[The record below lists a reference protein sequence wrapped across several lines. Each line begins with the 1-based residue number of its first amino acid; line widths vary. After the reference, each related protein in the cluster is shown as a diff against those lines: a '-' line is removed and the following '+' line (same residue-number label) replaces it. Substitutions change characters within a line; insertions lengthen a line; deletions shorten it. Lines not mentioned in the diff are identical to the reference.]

1 MQASLKF
8 RPSGAG
14 LTRPQPE
21 SMYLAIDK
29 LIGAQQYIQAMSQ
42 LLPILE
48 ADPLNIESLDR
59 VSMCSFHLG
68 DTKTA
73 LAMLEVIVENHPDKI
88 PYRINLAEMRQ
99 LSGDVEGAIAEC
111 HRVLELDPKHVRAM
125 YHLNHMQPF
134 GRDSKWVAR
143 LRKLDK
149 SKKLSSMA
157 QAQASNTLGRVEA
170 ASGRFKSAFRHFAR
184 AKSAQKHKFDCEQV
198 KQRVDDQVAH
208 FQPKRHTTERTD
220 GPRVIFV
227 CGLPRS
233 GTTLVESILTRHEQ
247 VGSVGET
254 QALPLISSSIR
265 QSLAPDQNF
274 WEWMSSLSEQDITLL
289 RGEYFRTAFKGLPNK
304 KQVIVDKLPF
314 NCLNLGLAQILLPEA
329 KFLFMVR
336 HPLDV
341 GLSNFSTNYGARN
354 RFSARL
360 PWIGAMTREV
370 YRSAE
375 DYAGKIGDPMR
386 FQSFRALVQNPAQ
399 QVRAIVDYA
408 DLPWQEAC
416 LSPEQG
422 NNTVLTASTLQ
433 VREKINTK
441 GLDKWKACEE
451 QLQPLVDALGGPE
464 WLQHWQDLDDAAGS
478 S

>member
-1 MQASLKF
+1 MRTSLKF
-8 RPSGAG
+8 RSVDVE
-14 LTRPQPE
+14 LSQVRPDNP
-21 SMYLAIDK
+21 YPGIDK
-29 LIGAQQYIQAMSQ
+29 LIVSHQYVQAMSQ

-48 ADPLNIESLDR
+48 ADPMNIESLDR
-59 VSMCSFHLG
+59 ISICSFQLG

-73 LAMLEVIVENHPDKI
+73 LAMLEAIVENHPGKI

-99 LSGDVEGAIAEC
+99 LSGDIEGAIAEC
-111 HRVLELDPKHVRAM
+111 HRVLKLDPKHVRAM

-134 GRDSKWVAR
+134 ERDSKWVAR
-143 LRKLDK
+143 LRKHDK

-184 AKSAQKHKFDCEQV
+184 AKSAQKQNFDFDQV

-208 FQPKRHTTERTD
+208 FQPKRHTTECTD

-274 WEWMSSLSEQDITLL
+274 WEWMNSLSEQNITIL
-289 RGEYFRTAFKGLPNK
+289 RAQYFRTAFKGLPNK

-341 GLSNFSTNYGARN
+341 GLSNFSTNYGERN

-360 PWIGAMTREV
+360 PWIGTMTREV

-375 DYAGKIGDPMR
+375 DYAEKLGDNMR
-386 FQSFRALVQNPAQ
+386 LQSFRALVQNPGEQ
-399 QVRAIVDYA
+399 IRALLDHTK
-408 DLPWQEAC
+408 LPWQDAC
-416 LSPEQG
+416 LSPEEG
-422 NNTVLTASTLQ
+422 TETVLTASNLQ
-433 VREKINTK
+433 VRQKINTN

-451 QLQPLVDALGGPE
+451 QLQPLVDALGGQE
-464 WLQHWQDLDDAAGS
+464 WLQHWQDLDNSAGFS
-478 S
+478 

>member
-1 MQASLKF
+1 MLASLKF
-8 RPSGAG
+8 QPSGVDLAR
-14 LTRPQPE
+14 TQPE
-21 SMYLAIDK
+21 NKYSIIDK
-29 LIGAQQYIQAMSQ
+29 LIASYQYVQAMSQ

-48 ADPLNIESLDR
+48 ADPTNIESLDR
-59 VSMCSFHLG
+59 VSMCSFQLG

-73 LAMLEVIVENHPDKI
+73 LAMLEVIVENHPGKI
-88 PYRINLAEMRQ
+88 PYRVNLAEMRQ
-99 LSGDVEGAIAEC
+99 LSGDIEGAIAEC
-111 HRVLELDPKHVRAM
+111 HAVLKLDPKHVRAM

-134 GRDSKWVAR
+134 ERDSKWVAR
-143 LRKLDK
+143 LRKHDK
-149 SKKLSSMA
+149 SKKLSSIA

-184 AKSAQKHKFDCEQV
+184 AKSAQKQIFDFEQV

-208 FQPKRHTTERTD
+208 FQRKQHTTEYTD

-247 VGSVGET
+247 VGSAGET

-265 QSLAPDQNF
+265 QSLGPDQNF
-274 WEWMSSLSEQDITLL
+274 WEWMNTLSEQDITIL
-289 RGEYFRTAFKGLPNK
+289 RAQYFRTAFKGLPNK

-314 NCLNLGLAQILLPEA
+314 NCLNLGVAQILMPEA
-329 KFLFMVR
+329 NFLFMMR

-341 GLSNFSTNYGARN
+341 GYSNYSTIYGN
-354 RFSARL
+354 RLEFSARL
-360 PWIGAMTREV
+360 PWIGTMIREV

-375 DYAGKIGDPMR
+375 DYAEKLGDKMR
-386 FQSFRALVQNPAQ
+386 LQSFRALVQNPDQ
-399 QVRAIVDYA
+399 QIRALLDHVG
-408 DLPWQEAC
+408 LPWQDAC
-416 LSPEQG
+416 LNPEEG
-422 NNTVLTASTLQ
+422 TETVLTASNLQ
-433 VREKINTK
+433 VRQKINTN

-451 QLQPLVDALGGPE
+451 QLQPLVDALGGQE
-464 WLQHWQDLDDAAGS
+464 WLRHWQDLDNAAGS

>member
-1 MQASLKF
+1 MLASLKF
-8 RPSGAG
+8 QPSGVDLAR
-14 LTRPQPE
+14 TQPE
-21 SMYLAIDK
+21 DKYSIIDK
-29 LIGAQQYIQAMSQ
+29 LIVSDQYVQAMSQ

-48 ADPLNIESLDR
+48 ADPTNIESLDR
-59 VSMCSFHLG
+59 VSICSFHLG

-73 LAMLEVIVENHPDKI
+73 LAMLEVIVANHPDKI

-99 LSGDVEGAIAEC
+99 LSGDVEGAISEC
-111 HRVLELDPKHVRAM
+111 HRVLKFDPKHVRAM

-143 LRKLDK
+143 LRKLDR
-149 SKKLSSMA
+149 SKTLSSVA
-157 QAQASNTLGRVEA
+157 QAQASNTLGRVEM
-170 ASGRFKSAFRHFAR
+170 ASGRSKAAFRHFAR
-184 AKSAQKHKFDCEQV
+184 ANSALRLKYDFDSV

-208 FQPKRHTTERTD
+208 FETKRHTVANTD
-220 GPRVIFV
+220 DPRVIFV

-233 GTTLVESILTRHEQ
+233 GTTLVESILTRHQQ

-254 QALPLISSSIR
+254 QALPLISSSAR
-265 QSLAPDQNF
+265 QFLGSDQNF
-274 WEWMSSLSEQDITLL
+274 WEWLGSRSEQEITIL
-289 RGEYFRTAFKGLPNK
+289 RNQYFRTAFKGLPNK
-304 KQVIVDKLPF
+304 HQVIVDKLPL

-341 GLSNFSTNYGARN
+341 GLSNFSTNYGERN
-354 RFSARL
+354 RFSTRL

-375 DYAGKIGDPMR
+375 DYAEKLGGQMR

-399 QVRAIVDYA
+399 QIRAIVDHA
-408 DLPWQEAC
+408 DLPWQEDC
-416 LSPEQG
+416 LNPEQG

-433 VREKINTK
+433 VRQKINTN
-441 GLDKWKACEE
+441 GLDKWKTCEE
-451 QLQPLVDALGGPE
+451 QLQPLVDALGGQE
-464 WLQHWQDLDDAAGS
+464 WLQHWQDLDDAAGLS
-478 S
+478 

>member
-1 MQASLKF
+1 MLASLKF
-8 RPSGAG
+8 QPSEIDLA
-14 LTRPQPE
+14 RAQPE
-21 SMYLAIDK
+21 NKYSIIDT
-29 LIGAQQYIQAMSQ
+29 LIGAHEYVQAMAQ

-48 ADPLNIESLDR
+48 ADPMNIESLDR

-73 LAMLEVIVENHPDKI
+73 LAMLEVIVENHPNKI

-99 LSGDVEGAIAEC
+99 LSGDVDGAISEC
-111 HRVLELDPKHVRAM
+111 HKVLKLDPKHVRAM

-149 SKKLSSMA
+149 SRKLCSA
-157 QAQASNTLGRVEA
+157 VQAQASNTLGRVEM
-170 ASGRFKSAFRHFAR
+170 ASGRSKAAFRHFTR
-184 AKSAQKHKFDCEQV
+184 SKSALHLKFDFDNV

-208 FQPKRHTTERTD
+208 FEPKRHTAANTD
-220 GPRVIFV
+220 DPRVIFV

-254 QALPLISSSIR
+254 QALPLLSSSTR
-265 QSLAPDQNF
+265 QFLGPDQNF
-274 WEWMSSLSEQDITLL
+274 WEWISSQSDQEITNL
-289 RGEYFRTAFKGLPNK
+289 RNQYFRTAFKGLPNK
-304 KQVIVDKLPF
+304 KRVIVDKLPL

-341 GLSNFSTNYGARN
+341 GLSNFSTSYGERN
-354 RFSARL
+354 RFSTRL

-375 DYAGKIGDPMR
+375 DYAEKLGGQMR

-399 QVRAIVDYA
+399 QIREIVDHA

-422 NNTVLTASTLQ
+422 SKTVLTASTLQ
-433 VREKINTK
+433 VRQKINTN
-441 GLDKWKACEE
+441 GLDRWKSCEE
-451 QLQPLVDALGGPE
+451 QLLPLVDALGGQE
-464 WLQHWQDLDDAAGS
+464 WLQHWQDLDKAAGAS
-478 S
+478 